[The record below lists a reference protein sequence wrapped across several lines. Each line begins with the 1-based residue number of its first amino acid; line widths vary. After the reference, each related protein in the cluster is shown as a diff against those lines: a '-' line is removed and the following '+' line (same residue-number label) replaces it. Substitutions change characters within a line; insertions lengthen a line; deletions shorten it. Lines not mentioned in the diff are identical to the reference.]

1 MSAASAAETHESATA
16 DVPLDGTASRSRPR
30 RSTVVLGVVLS
41 AVVVASGAGFAW
53 MSAQLSDSRSRIT
66 DQEQRLQD
74 QQRELD
80 EQREAIERKEQFG
93 AAMADLYATV
103 DPLVGLPYSSLV
115 PWTQIEA
122 IAGRAWQHRWT
133 PSALDRDI
141 LDLETL
147 TSDLVVRADAA
158 REQAATNASGSVWEA
173 TLDELG
179 GGWVS
184 MEFDESGRP
193 CGLEAMACVSGASP
207 FHVEVSAGTR
217 SDGQLTDWMR
227 TGVAYHEF
235 AHVLQ
240 FTNPEATASAL
251 TAFADD
257 PETMADCYALTVLDG
272 WTLEHEVPIDATSYW
287 EVRLGY
293 GYTCDDGQ
301 RQVIRDWLSGL
312 GVQKQIVGA

>member
-1 MSAASAAETHESATA
+1 MSPASAGGTHESATA

-80 EQREAIERKEQFG
+80 EQREVIERKEQFG

-115 PWTQIEA
+115 PWAQIEA

-147 TSDLVVRADAA
+147 TTDLVVRADAA

-179 GGWVS
+179 GGW
-184 MEFDESGRP
+184 E
-193 CGLEAMACVSGASP
+193 
-207 FHVEVSAGTR
+207 
-217 SDGQLTDWMR
+217 
-227 TGVAYHEF
+227 
-235 AHVLQ
+235 

-301 RQVIRDWLSGL
+301 RQVIRDWLSAL